1 MLAVTVITIMLSST
15 RLSPSFN
22 SKLYI
27 VIKLL
32 NKFKKCDL
40 RGGDGHL
47 LNAPIVPGIGSFSAS
62 LLARERLS

>member
-32 NKFKKCDL
+32 NEFKKM
-40 RGGDGHL
+40 
-47 LNAPIVPGIGSFSAS
+47 
-62 LLARERLS
+62 